1 MIVTLDDVGRICE
14 KRDNPRRQ
22 FVIVAVDGPR
32 VTLVERTTDHEFT
45 ITDTRTY
52 DLAR

>member
-1 MIVTLDDVGRICE
+1 MTPDDVGAICE

-22 FVIVAVDGPR
+22 FLIAAVDGPR
-32 VTLVERTTDHEFT
+32 VTLVDLISGHEFT
-45 ITDTRTY
+45 ITDTQTY